1 MLSTKKTYAPNMDSK
16 TKIKEEII
24 ISQPKSTKASTNKTL
39 RFASNPT
46 TYHYTH
52 KKQSV
57 CHPMDTASL
66 STIAI
71 AEMPP
76 EELKNYLAKIEAKQ
90 SLIAKLIFPKNF

>member
-1 MLSTKKTYAPNMDSK
+1 MLSSKKTYAPTIDVK
-16 TKIKEEII
+16 TTIKEETSII
-24 ISQPKSTKASTNKTL
+24 QPKSIKARKNKTL

-52 KKQSV
+52 KKQSA
-57 CHPMDTASL
+57 CHPAYTAAL

-76 EELKNYLAKIEAKQ
+76 EELRNYSAKLEAKR
-90 SLIAKLIFPKNF
+90 SLIAKFIFPTNF